1 MILSI
6 IIGLCI
12 WLVVPILLDSRIKG
26 KNNKKALKMFCTIL
40 GVVIIFWTIFN
51 HLLYSL

>member
-12 WLVVPILLDSRIKG
+12 WFVVPILLEGRIKG
-26 KNNKKALKMFCTIL
+26 KNNKKALKMVCKIV
-40 GVVIIFWTIFN
+40 GVVIICWTIFN
-51 HLLYSL
+51 HIRYSV